1 MAGIPG
7 EEADGV
13 MTAVD
18 FLRKVGE
25 QEAYPVQG
33 RAVVIG
39 GGNVAIDVARTAGRC
54 GAESVSMYCLEH
66 AMPCPPLRKKFLRQ
80 RMRAFRFTVLGAEG
94 NLHRGRQGHGYRAEK
109 MRFRV

>member
-39 GGNVAIDVARTAGRC
+39 GGQC
-54 GAESVSMYCLEH
+54 
-66 AMPCPPLRKKFLRQ
+66 
-80 RMRAFRFTVLGAEG
+80 
-94 NLHRGRQGHGYRAEK
+94 GYRRGAHCWALRGGE
-109 MRFRV
+109 RIHVLPGATRCHARLSGRNF